1 MSGEFF
7 NRIFQILPEN
17 WYLPWHFTSQYWKL
31 VVAVENWKRSNNI
44 FIFSWYL
51 NANKS
56 SVSFKP
62 YWKTNGRNALHCRS
76 EVTQAAMLRLH
87 YQAQFVG
94 DTIWTKK
101 KFKTFQKY
109 FLLVVLVLRVGD
121 GALLGRALH
130 AVAAPAHQHVHHVH
144 RVVDGPLQH
153 EPARGD
159 VIMLLCWDTRLHTKV
174 LRISISIHSRLMKQ
188 RREHPVSEWTSN

>member
-1 MSGEFF
+1 ME
-7 NRIFQILPEN
+7 
-17 WYLPWHFTSQYWKL
+17 
-31 VVAVENWKRSNNI
+31 
-44 FIFSWYL
+44 
-51 NANKS
+51 
-56 SVSFKP
+56 
-62 YWKTNGRNALHCRS
+62 
-76 EVTQAAMLRLH
+76 
-87 YQAQFVG
+87 
-94 DTIWTKK
+94 
-101 KFKTFQKY
+101 KY
-109 FLLVVLVLRVGD
+109 FLLVVLVLGVGD

-159 VIMLLCWDTRLHTKV
+159 VIMYTKV

>member
-1 MSGEFF
+1 MRSFLCLF
-7 NRIFQILPEN
+7 
-17 WYLPWHFTSQYWKL
+17 
-31 VVAVENWKRSNNI
+31 VEC
-44 FIFSWYL
+44 YMHT
-51 NANKS
+51 
-56 SVSFKP
+56 V
-62 YWKTNGRNALHCRS
+62 
-76 EVTQAAMLRLH
+76 
-87 YQAQFVG
+87 
-94 DTIWTKK
+94 
-101 KFKTFQKY
+101 KY